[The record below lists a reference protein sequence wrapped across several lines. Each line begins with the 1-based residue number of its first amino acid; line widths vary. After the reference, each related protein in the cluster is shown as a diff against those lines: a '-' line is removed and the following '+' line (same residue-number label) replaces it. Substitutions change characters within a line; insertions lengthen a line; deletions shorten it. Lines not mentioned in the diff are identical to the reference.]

1 MCSKQ
6 NRRFNLSVFNM
17 ITEINGSNTLTK
29 DISCECK
36 CKFDGTKCNSNQWW
50 NNEKCWSECKKMH
63 VCERYYVW
71 NPATFNFE
79 NGKYLANIMDDSTII
94 CDEVIKSCDEETKNI
109 PTNFN
114 EKNWSVKQKVFI
126 FYLYFY

>member
-17 ITEINGSNTLTK
+17 ITDINESKTLTK

-36 CKFDGTKCNSNQWW
+36 CKIDGTKCNSNQWW
-50 NNEKCWSECKKMH
+50 NSKKCWSECKKMH

-71 NPATFNFE
+71 NPATFNLV
-79 NGKYLANIMDDSTII
+79 NGKYLANIMDDSMII
-94 CDEVIKSCDEETKNI
+94 FDEVIKSCYEEIKNI
-109 PTNFN
+109 PTSFN
-114 EKNWSVKQKVFI
+114 EKNWSVK
-126 FYLYFY
+126 